1 MTDSP
6 DGSTTTWKRVGT
18 LGLLC
23 AALVTIASSDALHQ
37 WLLRMVDAL
46 AAVVDARP
54 VLGMSAFVLLAA
66 VSAVLAFF
74 SSAVLVP
81 VAVEAWGNA
90 TSLVLLWSGWWLG
103 GMCAY
108 GIGRSLGRSIASRI
122 VSAETLVRFETRITA
137 RAPFGLIVLFQLA
150 LPSEV
155 PGQVLGIARYSF
167 GKYLVALGIAEL
179 PYALGTIYLGES
191 LLERRILV
199 LVVLG
204 LAGAALVAG
213 SFYALRQRIND

>member
-1 MTDSP
+1 
-6 DGSTTTWKRVGT
+6 
-18 LGLLC
+18 
-23 AALVTIASSDALHQ
+23 
-37 WLLRMVDAL
+37 MVDAL
-46 AAVVDARP
+46 AAVIDAHP
-54 VLGMSAFVLLAA
+54 VLGMSGFVILAA
-66 VSAVLAFF
+66 ASAVVAFF

-90 TSLVLLWSGWWLG
+90 MSLVLLWSGWWLG

-108 GIGRSLGRSIASRI
+108 GIGRSLGRSIASRL
-122 VSAETLVRFETRITA
+122 VSPEALEHFETRITS

-167 GKYLVALGIAEL
+167 GKYLIALGIAEL
-179 PYALGTIYLGES
+179 PYAVGTIYLGES
-191 LLERRILV
+191 LLERRIVV
-199 LVVLG
+199 LVALG

-213 SFYALRQRIND
+213 SLYALRQRMKD